1 MFNSIFSYMTPL
13 LKTGYKRPL
22 SEEDLYD
29 PTKYERVENLTNNL
43 EMYTIQVKVEIPDR
57 LEINIFFLSDLI
69 NQVQL

>member
-22 SEEDLYD
+22 AEEDLYD

-43 EMYTIQVKVEIPDR
+43 EMYE
-57 LEINIFFLSDLI
+57 S
-69 NQVQL
+69 